1 MPAAMS
7 KLMPPSRGTVQGGGQ
22 QGGGPIGGP
31 GGPPALLS
39 RLEKR
44 RIPVKIRNGNIFFI
58 MVIVYYEAKI
68 KKYEVK
74 VLKKY
79 KQHSGKVLL
88 CYRHTF

>member
-1 MPAAMS
+1 MPAAIS
-7 KLMPPSRGTVQGGGQ
+7 KLMPPSRGTVHGGGQ

-31 GGPPALLS
+31 GGPAALLS
-39 RLEKR
+39 RDEKR
-44 RIPVKIRNGNIFFI
+44 RTRMKTKNGNIFLI
-58 MVIVYYEAKI
+58 MLIAYYDAKI
-68 KKYEVK
+68 KKYKVK